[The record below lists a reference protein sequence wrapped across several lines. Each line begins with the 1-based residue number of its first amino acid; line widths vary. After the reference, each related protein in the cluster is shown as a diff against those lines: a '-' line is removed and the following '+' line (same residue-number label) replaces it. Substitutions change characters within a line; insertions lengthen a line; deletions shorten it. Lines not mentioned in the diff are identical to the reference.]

1 VREHLAKLDDLLALA
16 REFFALRFD
25 FGRRDAA
32 CGQDGRC
39 AGAGGS
45 CGGETWRVADV
56 RMLVD
61 PETGVTDCVVE
72 PLLGR
77 SGGYDVRQG
86 DATY

>member
-1 VREHLAKLDDLLALA
+1 MSVLPFAIGGLLAPDHIITHQ
-16 REFFALRFD
+16 RHD
-25 FGRRDAA
+25 
-32 CGQDGRC
+32 
-39 AGAGGS
+39 GGS

-86 DATY
+86 DATF

>member
-1 VREHLAKLDDLLALA
+1 MDQVKIFKTAATLADDF
-16 REFFALRFD
+16 E
-25 FGRRDAA
+25 
-32 CGQDGRC
+32 
-39 AGAGGS
+39 AGLPGGS

-86 DATY
+86 DATF